1 MTELLLNEEE
11 LMLRNTVREFA
22 DSELAPRAAGYDESG
37 EFPYDNFRG
46 LAQLGILGL
55 GIDEEYGGT
64 GSEGATRQ
72 MVVAV
77 EEIARGCAATATILG
92 AHLSLCT
99 QYIDMFG
106 TEGQKR
112 EFIPPLVSGEK
123 VGAFALTEP
132 GAGSDAAALTTA
144 GTRSNG
150 GYILNGTKT
159 FITNAPEADT
169 MVVMATQDRALG
181 SRGINSF
188 IVEADAPGIEI
199 NPLHGKM
206 GIRASSAA
214 EIVFDNCAVQE
225 ENRMGSEG
233 DGFRM
238 TMEVLNASRMAI
250 AAQCVGIAQAAYD
263 AALAYVK
270 QREAFGQKLA
280 EFQGLQWYLVEM
292 ATNIETARLLTLK
305 SATLKDEGRPFITEA
320 SMAKLYCS
328 RVAVEC
334 ADKAVQMH
342 GGVGYF
348 APTNVERYYRDAKV
362 TEIYEGTTEVQRL
375 IIARNLLRD

>member
-11 LMLRNTVREFA
+11 LMLRNVVREFA

-55 GIDEEYGGT
+55 GIDEEYGGSGGT
-64 GSEGATRQ
+64 TRQ

-92 AHLSLCT
+92 AHLSLCA
-99 QYIDMFG
+99 QYIAMFG

-132 GAGSDAAALTTA
+132 GAGSDAAALITS

-150 GYILNGTKT
+150 GYVLNGTKT
-159 FITNAPEADT
+159 FITNAPEAAT

-188 IVEADAPGIEI
+188 IVEVDSPGIEI

-225 ENRMGSEG
+225 ENRMGGEG

-270 QREAFGQKLA
+270 EREAFGQKLS
-280 EFQGLQWYLVEM
+280 EFQGLQWYLVDM
-292 ATNIETARLLTLK
+292 ATKIETARLLTLK

>member
-1 MTELLLNEEE
+1 MPELLLTEEE
-11 LMLRNTVREFA
+11 MMLRNTVREFA
-22 DSELAPRAAGYDESG
+22 DSEIAPRAAGYDQAA
-37 EFPYDNFRG
+37 EFPWENVRG
-46 LAQLGILGL
+46 LAELGILGL
-55 GIDEEYGGT
+55 GVDEEYGGSGGT
-64 GSEGATRQ
+64 TRQ
-72 MVVAV
+72 LVIAV
-77 EEIARGCAATATILG
+77 EEIARACAATATVLG

-99 QYIDMFG
+99 QYIQMFG

-112 EFIPPLVSGEK
+112 EFIPPLVDGTK
-123 VGAFALTEP
+123 IGAFALTEP
-132 GAGSDAAALTTA
+132 GSGSDAAAMQTT

-150 GYILNGTKT
+150 GYLLNGTKT
-159 FITNAPEADT
+159 FITNAEESST
-169 MVVMATQDRALG
+169 MVVMATQDRSLG
-181 SRGINSF
+181 ARGVNTF
-188 IVEADAPGIEI
+188 IVERDSPGITI

-214 EIVFDNCAVQE
+214 EVVFDDCPVTD
-225 ENRMGSEG
+225 ENRMGGEG

-250 AAQCVGIAQAAYD
+250 AAQCVGIAQASYD
-263 AALAYVK
+263 AALSYVK
-270 QREAFGQKLA
+270 EREAFGQKLA

-292 ATNIETARLLTLK
+292 ATNIEAARLITLK
-305 SATLKDEGRPFITEA
+305 AATLRDQGRPFVTEA

-342 GGVGYF
+342 GGSGYF

-362 TEIYEGTTEVQRL
+362 TEIYEGTSEIQRL

>member
-11 LMLRNTVREFA
+11 MMLRSAVREFA
-22 DSELAPRAAGYDESG
+22 DAELAPRAAAYDESG
-37 EFPYDNFRG
+37 EFPYDNFKG

-55 GIDEEYGGT
+55 GIDEEYGGSGGT
-64 GSEGATRQ
+64 TRQ
-72 MVVAV
+72 MVVAM

-99 QYIDMFG
+99 QYIAMFG

-132 GAGSDAAALTTA
+132 GAGSDAAALRTT

-150 GYILNGTKT
+150 GYVLNGAKT

-181 SRGINSF
+181 SRGINTF
-188 IVEADAPGIEI
+188 IVEANTPGIEI
-199 NPLHGKM
+199 NALHGKM

-214 EIVFDNCAVQE
+214 EILFDNCAVQE
-225 ENRMGSEG
+225 ENRMGNEG

-270 QREAFGQKLA
+270 EREAFGQKLS
-280 EFQGLQWYLVEM
+280 EFQGLQWYLVDM
-292 ATNIETARLLTLK
+292 ATKIETARLLTLK

-320 SMAKLYCS
+320 SMAKMYCS

-342 GGVGYF
+342 GGAGYF

>member
-11 LMLRNTVREFA
+11 LMLRNVVREFA
-22 DSELAPRAAGYDESG
+22 DSELAPRAAAYDESG

-55 GIDEEYGGT
+55 GIDEEYGGSGGT
-64 GSEGATRQ
+64 TRQ

-99 QYIDMFG
+99 QYIAMFG

-150 GYILNGTKT
+150 GYVLHGAKT
-159 FITNAPEADT
+159 FITNAPEAST
-169 MVVMATQDRALG
+169 MVVMATQDRAMG

-188 IVEADAPGIEI
+188 IVEADSPGIEI

-305 SATLKDEGRPFITEA
+305 SATLKDEGRPFVTEA

>member
-1 MTELLLNEEE
+1 MLNEEE
-11 LMLRNTVREFA
+11 LMLRSAVREFA

-112 EFIPPLVSGEK
+112 EFIPPLVSGK
-123 VGAFALTEP
+123 KIGAFALTEP

>member
-11 LMLRNTVREFA
+11 MMLRNAIREFA
-22 DSELAPRAAGYDESG
+22 DAELAPRAAGYDESG

-55 GIDEEYGGT
+55 GIDEEHGGSGGT
-64 GSEGATRQ
+64 TRQ

-92 AHLSLCT
+92 AHLSLCA

-112 EFIPPLVSGEK
+112 EFIPPLASGEK
-123 VGAFALTEP
+123 IGAFALTEP
-132 GAGSDAAALTTA
+132 GAGSDAAALRTT

-150 GYILNGTKT
+150 AYVLNGTKT
-159 FITNAPEADT
+159 FITNAPEAHT
-169 MVVMATQDRALG
+169 MVVMATQDRTLG

-188 IVEADAPGIEI
+188 IVEADSPGIEI

-233 DGFRM
+233 DGF
-238 TMEVLNASRMAI
+238 
-250 AAQCVGIAQAAYD
+250 
-263 AALAYVK
+263 
-270 QREAFGQKLA
+270 
-280 EFQGLQWYLVEM
+280 
-292 ATNIETARLLTLK
+292 
-305 SATLKDEGRPFITEA
+305 
-320 SMAKLYCS
+320 
-328 RVAVEC
+328 
-334 ADKAVQMH
+334 
-342 GGVGYF
+342 
-348 APTNVERYYRDAKV
+348 
-362 TEIYEGTTEVQRL
+362 
-375 IIARNLLRD
+375 